1 MNQTA
6 LNFNPYPENIFT
18 PGTMNHRLYE
28 YLVRHGQITTK
39 ELHNELKMDCAR
51 IRSDIRPYLRAHGMD
66 YECKALPGDPGNRL
80 YRIKSS

>member
-28 YLVRHGQITTK
+28 RLKEGPVLLS
-39 ELHNELKMDCAR
+39 ELHREMGMDTAR
-51 IRSDIRPYLRAHGMD
+51 IRDVRNLLLKKYGFNIACRIIREG
-66 YECKALPGDPGNRL
+66 ETE
-80 YRIKSS
+80 YRVV